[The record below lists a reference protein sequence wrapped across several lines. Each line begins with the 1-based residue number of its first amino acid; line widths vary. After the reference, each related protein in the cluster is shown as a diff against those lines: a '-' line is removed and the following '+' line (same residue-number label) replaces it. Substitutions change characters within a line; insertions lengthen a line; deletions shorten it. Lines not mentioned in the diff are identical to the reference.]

1 MSTYLKEEEEQR
13 ECFVKSLYMC
23 LSPVSLVPL
32 AVELYSVS
40 IHSELCPNQLT
51 LLFSYY
57 DEPRKDDPKN
67 H

>member
-32 AVELYSVS
+32 AVELYSVY
-40 IHSELCPNQLT
+40 SELCPNQLT

-57 DEPRKDDPKN
+57 DEPKVR